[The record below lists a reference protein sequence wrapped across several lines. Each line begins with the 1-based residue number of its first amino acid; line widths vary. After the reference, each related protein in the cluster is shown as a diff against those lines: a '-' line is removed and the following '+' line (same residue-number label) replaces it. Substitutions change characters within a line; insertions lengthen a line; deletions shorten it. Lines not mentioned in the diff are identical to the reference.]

1 MPESITTFFRKL
13 GSIPPVFID
22 GATFVAIQMLT
33 FLSAAFGTDEAA
45 KYITPVPLFWI
56 KIIVGE
62 MASGFLALKMFRST
76 SYAESK
82 RDEQNK
88 NSNGGSTG

>member
-1 MPESITTFFRKL
+1 M
-13 GSIPPVFID
+13 FID
-22 GATFVAIQMLT
+22 GATFVAIQMFT

-62 MASGFLALKMFRST
+62 LASAFLALKMFRST
-76 SYAESK
+76 SYADDK
-82 RDEQNK
+82 RKRENE
-88 NSNGGSTG
+88 NNSTGGTSG